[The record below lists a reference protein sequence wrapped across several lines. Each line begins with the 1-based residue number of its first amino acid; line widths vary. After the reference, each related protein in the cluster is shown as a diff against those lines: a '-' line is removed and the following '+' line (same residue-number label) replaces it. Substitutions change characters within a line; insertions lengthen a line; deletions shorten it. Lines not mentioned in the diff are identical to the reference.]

1 MPNLGFVVVG
11 DAEVGKTAMLTCY
24 GTGQYRNEY
33 IATVAQSFNI
43 RVDIF
48 DERVEINANRKVE
61 VDIHDTGGLDQHA
74 DCRRHLY
81 NRADLF
87 IICFSL
93 VEKSTFLH
101 VQQMW
106 IPELER
112 LRPSI
117 KYMIV
122 GTKADLRT
130 DSPYHVKHSEG
141 AKLAKQLGCP
151 YLECSVV
158 TQRGVKTVFDK
169 AIRVALD
176 IEDPKEDKVNLLSC
190 CFKGK

>member
-48 DERVEINANRKVE
+48 DERVE
-61 VDIHDTGGLDQHA
+61 VDIHDTGGLAQHA

-87 IICFSL
+87 IICFSV
-93 VEKSTFLH
+93 VERTTFLH
-101 VQQMW
+101 LEQMW

-112 LRPSI
+112 LRPSV
-117 KYMIV
+117 KYLIV

-130 DSPYHVKHSEG
+130 DSPYHVQTSEG
-141 AKLAKQLGCP
+141 AKLAKQLGCA

-158 TQRGVKTVFDK
+158 TQRGVKGVFDR
-169 AIRVALD
+169 AIRIALD
-176 IEDPKEDKVNLLSC
+176 IDDPKDDKLNLLSC
-190 CFKGK
+190 CFRGK

>member
-48 DERVEINANRKVE
+48 DERVE